1 MQSGRRLA
9 VDVGKVRVGL
19 AISDF
24 HGILA
29 SGLTNVARQ
38 PSNEATCKL
47 ILDAVADEDIIE
59 IYVGLPL
66 SMSGEHTASTQ
77 DAIELALSLS
87 QMVSTP
93 IRMVDERLTT
103 VSATSALRS
112 SGKNS
117 KQGRSIIDQVAATM
131 ILEQALNQERQTGL
145 PAGRE
150 VKDVA

>member
-1 MQSGRRLA
+1 MQPGRRLA

-38 PSNEATCKL
+38 STNEETCKL
-47 ILDAVADEDIIE
+47 ILDAVAGEEIIE

-66 SMSGEHTASTQ
+66 SMAGENTASTQ
-77 DAIELALSLS
+77 DAIALAVALSH
-87 QMVSTP
+87 QVTKP
-93 IRMVDERLTT
+93 IRMIDERLTT
-103 VSATSALRS
+103 VSATAALRS
-112 SGKNS
+112 SGKSS

-145 PAGRE
+145 PAGLE

>member
-47 ILDAVADEDIIE
+47 ILDAVADEDIVE

-66 SMSGEHTASTQ
+66 SMSGENTASTQ
-77 DAIELALSLS
+77 DAIELAVSLS
-87 QMVSTP
+87 EMVSTP

-103 VSATSALRS
+103 VSATAALRS
-112 SGKNS
+112 SGRNS

-145 PAGRE
+145 PAGKE